1 VWGGEEKGKNPP
13 PPPAPGLA
21 YHIKEQMKGSV
32 ETALPTIQPAMK
44 KTEIS
49 LAQYVKPSIELS
61 YAVNECI
68 LLTTSPGGKVDT
80 EIVDDGEQD
89 EEDPF

>member
-1 VWGGEEKGKNPP
+1 
-13 PPPAPGLA
+13 
-21 YHIKEQMKGSV
+21 M
-32 ETALPTIQPAMK
+32 
-44 KTEIS
+44 
-49 LAQYVKPSIELS
+49 LS

>member
-1 VWGGEEKGKNPP
+1 MPRLSLPHKRTNE
-13 PPPAPGLA
+13 
-21 YHIKEQMKGSV
+21 GSV

>member
-1 VWGGEEKGKNPP
+1 
-13 PPPAPGLA
+13 
-21 YHIKEQMKGSV
+21 MKGSV
-32 ETALPTIQPAMK
+32 EKALPTIQLAMK

-49 LAQYVKPSIELS
+49 LAQYVKPSIELN

-89 EEDPF
+89 EEDPFQ

>member
-1 VWGGEEKGKNPP
+1 
-13 PPPAPGLA
+13 
-21 YHIKEQMKGSV
+21 
-32 ETALPTIQPAMK
+32 MK